1 MFTSAQFAHL
11 RFLEGRW
18 VGKGPDGSDF
28 YEEYTFQSDS
38 KLTSTRYTNA
48 TFLTSNDGSVV
59 ALHNGE
65 VMSVWK
71 EFTWKASEI
80 GTGKACFSPVNAP
93 SSFCWECVS
102 DTEVH
107 VTQRWTDERGLP
119 QQYAIVLRRL

>member
-28 YEEYTFQSDS
+28 YEEYTFQGDAE
-38 KLTSTRYTNA
+38 LTSTRYTDA

-59 ALHNGE
+59 ALQDGE
-65 VMSVWK
+65 VTSVWK
-71 EFTWKASEI
+71 EFMWKASEI
-80 GTGKACFSPVNAP
+80 GPGKACFSPVNAP
-93 SSFCWECVS
+93 SSFCWERVS

-107 VTQRWTDERGLP
+107 VTQRWADEKGLP